1 MDSTL
6 STPHPSSGASETGG
20 SGAKTATAPHQYA
33 LGQQASSAGASSSS
47 ETRSDCTIRKPSQ
60 VVVYE
65 VLSVETILS
74 QQRFFFLSHHSIT
87 MPTSSDLIPTS
98 SASCI
103 VGKTCMSTLWLLL
116 FSFNGAPRM

>member
-47 ETRSDCTIRKPSQ
+47 ETRSDCTIRKLSQ

-74 QQRFFFLSHHSIT
+74 QQDFSFFLTIRSLCLL
-87 MPTSSDLIPTS
+87 PLILFLLPLP
-98 SASCI
+98 
-103 VGKTCMSTLWLLL
+103 VVLWGRL
-116 FSFNGAPRM
+116 A